1 MDASTAATTNEE
13 AEGEPVLIGREDVV
27 ADAMRNLGHD
37 TTEGLEIHNARLS
50 QNNARY
56 TDYLYGRLQRQGL
69 MERDCQRMVNQ
80 DRNVFSAC
88 MLACGDADAMVTGL
102 TRSFRVCFDDISR
115 AIGPANG
122 ANVMGITAINARDR
136 TVIIAD
142 TLLNEVPNSEE
153 LADIAI
159 QTAQA
164 ARRLG
169 HKPRVALVSFSNF
182 GNPARPTA
190 DRVSDAVKILDSR
203 GVDFEY
209 EGDIS
214 ADVALDHA
222 LMKRL
227 YPFARLSGDA
237 NVLVMPTL
245 HAANISAKLLGK
257 MAGGSVVGP
266 RLVGLEKPVQIVT
279 MGAVVSEMVNMAAL
293 AAHDSLT

>member
-1 MDASTAATTNEE
+1 
-13 AEGEPVLIGREDVV
+13 
-27 ADAMRNLGHD
+27 MRALGHE
-37 TTEGLEIHNARLS
+37 TTLGLEIHNARLS

-56 TDYLYGRLQRQGL
+56 KDYLYRRLQRQGFI
-69 MERDCQRMVNQ
+69 ERDCQRMVNQ

-88 MLACGDADAMVTGL
+88 MVACGDADAMVTGL
-102 TRSFRVCFDDISR
+102 TRSFRVCFDEVSR

-122 ANVMGITAINARDR
+122 SNVMGVTAINARDR

-142 TLLNEVPNSEE
+142 TLVHEVPSATE

-159 QTAQA
+159 QAAAA

-169 HKPRVALVSFSNF
+169 HEPRVALVSFSNF

-190 DRVSDAVKILDSR
+190 ERVAEAVRILDAR

-209 EGDIS
+209 EGDMS
-214 ADVALDHA
+214 ADVALDYG

-245 HAANISAKLLGK
+245 HASNISAKLLGK
-257 MAGGSVVGP
+257 MGGGTVVGP

-279 MGAVVSEMVNMAAL
+279 MGAVVSEIVNMAAL